1 MFLLLNAFIAS
12 LDGFIIGSILRF
24 SNIKLSKTNF
34 LAIFLGNTLVYTF
47 SLFIYLKF
55 NMTFMTKTI
64 STLLYLFLAFHSL
77 KEEEKNYE
85 GELKLKDYF
94 LLTLSHSLD
103 GTLVSLNFAYSYN
116 IYYSVFIFST
126 FAILLLYIGYTFFK
140 RIKNSNKNKY
150 ISFSLFLLLA
160 IINYFL

>member
-34 LAIFLGNTLVYTF
+34 LAIFLGNAIIYTIA
-47 SLFIYLKF
+47 LFIYIKF

-77 KEEEKNYE
+77 KEEESTYK
-85 GELKLKDYF
+85 GKLTLKDYF

-116 IYYSVFIFST
+116 RYYIVFIFST
-126 FAILLLYIGYTFFK
+126 FAVLLLLLGYSFLK
-140 RIKNSNKNKY
+140 KIKNSNKNKY

>member
-34 LAIFLGNTLVYTF
+34 LAIFLGNTLVY
-47 SLFIYLKF
+47 
-55 NMTFMTKTI
+55 
-64 STLLYLFLAFHSL
+64 LFLAFHSL

-85 GELKLKDYF
+85 GDLKLKDYF

-116 IYYSVFIFST
+116 IYYIVFIFST